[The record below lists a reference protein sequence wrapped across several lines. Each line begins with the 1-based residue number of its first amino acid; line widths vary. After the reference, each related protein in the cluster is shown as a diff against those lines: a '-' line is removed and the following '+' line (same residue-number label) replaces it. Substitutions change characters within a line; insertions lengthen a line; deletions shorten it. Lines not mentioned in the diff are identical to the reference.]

1 LSEINPLLIALE
13 ILNYFGEL
21 MVIDDFKDYGK
32 FSTPDHPSPIH
43 HWWIGELIRQGAFI
57 GSMMVLL
64 NELARDDDEVKSELD
79 ILLEKIKIL
88 EGGLNVR

>member
-79 ILLEKIKIL
+79 ILLEKIKRL